1 VFSCKQKVLLF
12 SWSWFDNLEKIWC
25 SFWFDAENSCHFMVL
40 CVWEIWKT
48 GFLEQEFDWNY
59 IGTLSKKSS
68 QCVSILS
75 ICEEEMKIL
84 AIFLRH
90 ANLKRKKIKRKQ
102 DFSESPEYFKMR
114 KLVSLTFWFLRERNC
129 NTCLFHQ
136 KRNFIQIFYQGHFN
150 LIF

>member
-1 VFSCKQKVLLF
+1 MTQ
-12 SWSWFDNLEKIWC
+12 
-25 SFWFDAENSCHFMVL
+25 
-40 CVWEIWKT
+40 
-48 GFLEQEFDWNY
+48 
-59 IGTLSKKSS
+59 KSS

-90 ANLKRKKIKRKQ
+90 ANLKRKRSSENKN
-102 DFSESPEYFKMR
+102 FSESPEYFKMR
-114 KLVSLTFWFLRERNC
+114 KLVSPNFWFLREKNC

-150 LIF
+150 LFNWTLRSQVKNFNRKPEGNFENCSAVGDHKTWSWKIVFLFNGKNFHTGSKNKVDKLHKF